1 MIVSVNKMFDK
12 FNEDQSGFMDITDA
26 YNFMQLASNNYINNG
41 GELACFDLFKK
52 WDIDQV
58 GLIDKHDAL
67 LIIRQVMGLK
77 NKPKIYFN
85 KYF

>member
-1 MIVSVNKMFDK
+1 
-12 FNEDQSGFMDITDA
+12 MDIDDA
-26 YNFMQLASNNYINNG
+26 YKFMRKTKNYQVKNG
-41 GELACFDLFKK
+41 GELACFELFQK

-67 LIIRQVMGLK
+67 LIIRSVLGDKQ
-77 NKPKIYFN
+77 KPKIYKN